1 MLLFPTII
9 SENYIEGEE
18 IKEYYMRNKI
28 LIVDDVE
35 MNRELLAEMLKDDY
49 EIEMAQNGKE
59 ALRILA

>member
-1 MLLFPTII
+1 
-9 SENYIEGEE
+9 
-18 IKEYYMRNKI
+18 MRNKI

-35 MNRELLAEMLKDDY
+35 MNRELLEGMLKDYY

>member
-1 MLLFPTII
+1 
-9 SENYIEGEE
+9 
-18 IKEYYMRNKI
+18 MRNKI

-49 EIEMAQNGKE
+49 EIEMAQNGKG

>member
-49 EIEMAQNGKE
+49 EIEMAQNGKG

>member
-1 MLLFPTII
+1 
-9 SENYIEGEE
+9 
-18 IKEYYMRNKI
+18 MRNKI